1 LLFSKIGALEL
12 SRSVLPFSAIACF
25 TDHCDFD
32 TLANLKL
39 QRQLF
44 EQTNIKVTKGF
55 FLNHFS
61 KRGENASYENE
72 AKELDLWTYN
82 GHELCY
88 HSLSQSIKSEFESTT
103 DFKDFVPPYS
113 DINVWIDHGFQPYN
127 FTLYEKNGISSKDYE
142 NQLITKKI
150 DTLWNYIDSGTA
162 TKGIINQLNASQF
175 TLGSFYKGI
184 QNFSF
189 KIKIVLLFKNIIFHY
204 DNDEKRIRNYIDTL
218 THLKL
223 LVKKRKLSSLFQFFQ
238 NAIPLLKPILK
249 IIFFWSR
256 EKDKFY
262 KVSKY
267 APLVFKHTIF
277 EKEFYVFQTLEMVD
291 FKKALAKENID
302 LLVKE
307 SGIFIAHTYF
317 SVDRKHYSG
326 KLFLSE
332 GKFDAEV
339 VNNFEYLGKLILEN
353 RIWNPTLSEL
363 IAYFKFSN
371 ETIISVND
379 HGKFFVKSNFNISSR
394 IIK

>member
-1 LLFSKIGALEL
+1 M
-12 SRSVLPFSAIACF
+12 
-25 TDHCDFD
+25 
-32 TLANLKL
+32 
-39 QRQLF
+39 
-44 EQTNIKVTKGF
+44 
-55 FLNHFS
+55 
-61 KRGENASYENE
+61 
-72 AKELDLWTYN
+72 
-82 GHELCY
+82 
-88 HSLSQSIKSEFESTT
+88 
-103 DFKDFVPPYS
+103 
-113 DINVWIDHGFQPYN
+113 
-127 FTLYEKNGISSKDYE
+127 
-142 NQLITKKI
+142 
-150 DTLWNYIDSGTA
+150 
-162 TKGIINQLNASQF
+162 
-175 TLGSFYKGI
+175 
-184 QNFSF
+184 
-189 KIKIVLLFKNIIFHY
+189 LLFKNVIFHY

-317 SVDRKHYSG
+317 AVDMKHYLG

-363 IAYFKFSN
+363 IAYFKFYN

>member
-1 LLFSKIGALEL
+1 M
-12 SRSVLPFSAIACF
+12 
-25 TDHCDFD
+25 
-32 TLANLKL
+32 
-39 QRQLF
+39 
-44 EQTNIKVTKGF
+44 
-55 FLNHFS
+55 
-61 KRGENASYENE
+61 
-72 AKELDLWTYN
+72 
-82 GHELCY
+82 CY

-103 DFKDFVPPYS
+103 NFKDFVPPYS

-127 FTLYEKNGISSKDYE
+127 FTLYEKNGISSRDYE

-249 IIFFWSR
+249 IIFFWNR